1 MKQLEVCCADINS
14 VYAAIDG
21 GASRIELC
29 TGLSEGG
36 TTPSPAMIEAA
47 VDSGI
52 PVHVLI
58 RPRSG
63 DFVYNDAEKKII
75 LADIRHARRIGVR
88 AVVIGALTSSGD
100 IDECFLSE
108 CLKEADGIRVTFHR
122 AFDCCKNP
130 FKAIDTLIKY
140 GVDYIL
146 TSGLAE
152 SASMG
157 AAMLQQLNVYAGNK
171 IKIIAA
177 AGISSKNIVHIAS
190 VTGCDEFHASARA
203 RHNNQSIGL
212 FPDFIPTDATEV
224 AAIMKQLQSL

>member
-14 VYAAIDG
+14 VYAAIEG
-21 GASRIELC
+21 GADRIELC

-36 TTPSPAMIEAA
+36 TTPSSALIKAA

-75 LADIRHARRIGVR
+75 LNDIRHARRIGVR
-88 AVVIGALTSSGD
+88 AVVIGALTSDGD
-100 IDECFLSE
+100 VDENFLAE
-108 CLKEADGIRVTFHR
+108 CIRAADGIKVTFHR

-130 FKAIDTLIKY
+130 FGAIDTLIKY

-146 TSGLAE
+146 TSGMAE
-152 SASMG
+152 SACAG
-157 AAMLQQLNVYAGNK
+157 ADMLRQMNIYAGNK

-177 AGISSKNIVHIAS
+177 AGINSKNVAHIAS
-190 VTGCDEFHASARA
+190 VTGCDEFHASARIG
-203 RHNNQSIGL
+203 HNNQPTGL
-212 FPDFIPTDATEV
+212 FPDFIPTDAAEV
-224 AAIMKQLQSL
+224 AAIIKQLQTL